1 MIDGCRLD
9 HSKQLTAAGN
19 PQVSVALR
27 LLPDLRVRGVL
38 LEHVFKLGRRFP
50 LRAKIAE
57 TTPLAL
63 ITEQG
68 ENRNQREKQW
78 NLSAF
83 SHGFA
88 CRGT

>member
-1 MIDGCRLD
+1 LSGCSIR
-9 HSKQLTAAGN
+9 S
-19 PQVSVALR
+19 
-27 LLPDLRVRGVL
+27 LLLADVCSDLL
-38 LEHVFKLGRRFP
+38 QFEPNGRYGA

-68 ENRNQREKQW
+68 ENRNQLEKQW
-78 NLSAF
+78 NLSGF
-83 SHGFA
+83 PHDFA